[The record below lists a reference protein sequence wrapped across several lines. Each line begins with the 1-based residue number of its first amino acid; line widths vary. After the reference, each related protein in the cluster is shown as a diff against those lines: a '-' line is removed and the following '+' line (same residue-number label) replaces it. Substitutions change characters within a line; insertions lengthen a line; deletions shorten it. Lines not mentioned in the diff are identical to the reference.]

1 MRPPIARKKALLAFA
16 EFRARQQGQRW
27 TDTRVQVYEALLG
40 AGKPV
45 TAYQLVEQLTVK
57 PTSVYRALEAL
68 TGLGLIAKIESLNT
82 FVACQHPDHDHQHVF
97 LVCDHCGQIDEI
109 ADHGISTKIAQDAAT
124 KGFKA
129 SRQILEVHGDCQGCR
144 SS

>member
-1 MRPPIARKKALLAFA
+1 MAFA

-27 TDTRVQVYEALLG
+27 TDTRVQVYEALLS

-45 TAYQLVEQLTVK
+45 TAYQLVEQLAVK
-57 PTSVYRALEAL
+57 PTSVYRSLDAL
-68 TGLGLIAKIESLNT
+68 TSLGLIAKIESLNT
-82 FVACQHPDHDHQHVF
+82 FIACQHPDHDHQHVF
-97 LVCDHCGQIDEI
+97 LVCDDCGQIDEI
-109 ADHGISTKIAQDAAT
+109 ADNSISNKIAQDAAT

-129 SRQILEVHGDCQGCR
+129 QRQILEVHGSCQGCR